1 MNEKKARI
9 IRYGSEVLSEIPA
22 CAAGNQT
29 PFTLAVS
36 CLPLV
41 MNATYLTV
49 LIHLSAKF
57 SAGENSSEINAVIL
71 M

>member
-1 MNEKKARI
+1 MNEKEERI
-9 IRYGSEVLSEIPA
+9 TCYGSEVLSEIPA
-22 CAAGNQT
+22 SVTGNQI
-29 PFTLAVS
+29 PFTSAVS
-36 CLPLV
+36 CSPLV

-57 SAGENSSEINAVIL
+57 SAGENSSEINVVIL